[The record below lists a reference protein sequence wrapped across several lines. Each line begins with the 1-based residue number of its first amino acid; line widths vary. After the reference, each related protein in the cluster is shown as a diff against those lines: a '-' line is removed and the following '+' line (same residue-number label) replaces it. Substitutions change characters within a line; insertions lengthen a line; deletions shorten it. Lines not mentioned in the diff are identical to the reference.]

1 MNHNI
6 IFLILTIMLFG
17 CKKTAERICFKGN
30 GEALTIDIENEKIFN
45 EIELFDDIN
54 LILIN
59 DSLNF
64 TSITGPVNLI
74 EFVELNVENNLLSIR
89 NLNKCDFLRSE
100 KEINIH
106 FHYTNLNKVNLSGY
120 GNLSNYDTLK
130 HNIIINANNAYSNIN
145 LTINSD
151 SVQVYLLKGSTSLSL
166 AGFCNSLYGYN
177 SGIAPFNASLLTSKK
192 VHINSNSI
200 ARTDIIVIENLNA
213 EIRSYGDIYYS
224 GSPLTTNFSITGEG
238 KIIQL

>member
-1 MNHNI
+1 MKQKI
-6 IFLILTIMLFG
+6 IFFLITIILFG
-17 CKKTAERICFKGN
+17 CKKTTERICFKGN
-30 GEALTIDIENEKIFN
+30 GELITIDIENEKTYDK
-45 EIELFDDIN
+45 IELFDDIN

-64 TSITGPVNLI
+64 TSITAPINLI
-74 EFVELNVENNLLSIR
+74 EFIQINVENNLLSIE

-100 KEINIH
+100 KEIDIYI
-106 FHYTNLNKVNLSGY
+106 HYTSLNRINLSGY

-145 LTINSD
+145 LTIDTD

-166 AGFCNSLYGYN
+166 SGFCNYLYGYN
-177 SGIAPFNASLLTSKK
+177 SGIAPFNSALLTSKQ
-192 VHINSNSI
+192 VHVNSNSI
-200 ARTDIIVIENLNA
+200 ARTDIRAIENLNA
-213 EIRSYGDIYYS
+213 EIRSYGNIYYT
-224 GSPLTTNFSITGEG
+224 GSPTTTTFSITGEG

>member
-1 MNHNI
+1 MKYYILFILSTILI
-6 IFLILTIMLFG
+6 IG
-17 CKKTAERICFKGN
+17 CQKANERTCLKGN
-30 GEALTIDIENEKIFN
+30 GEYSSIEIEYDNSIN
-45 EIELFDDIN
+45 EIDLFDDVN

-64 TSITGPVNLI
+64 ISINGPI
-74 EFVELNVENNLLSIR
+74 NLLDFIDLKTESNKISIK

-100 KEINIH
+100 KEIDIYI
-106 FHYTNLNKVNLSGY
+106 HYTSLNRINLSGY

-145 LTINSD
+145 LTIDTD

-166 AGFCNSLYGYN
+166 SGFCNYLYGYN
-177 SGIAPFNASLLTSKK
+177 SGIAPFNSALLTSKQ
-192 VHINSNSI
+192 VHVNSNSI
-200 ARTDIIVIENLNA
+200 ARTDIRAIENLNA
-213 EIRSYGDIYYS
+213 EIRSYGNIYYT
-224 GSPLTTNFSITGEG
+224 GSPTTTTFSITGEG